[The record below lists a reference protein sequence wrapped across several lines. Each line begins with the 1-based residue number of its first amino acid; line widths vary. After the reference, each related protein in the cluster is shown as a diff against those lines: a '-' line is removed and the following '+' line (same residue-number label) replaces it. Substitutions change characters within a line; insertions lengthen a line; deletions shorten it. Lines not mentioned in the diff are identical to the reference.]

1 MKNKT
6 DTALIGS
13 FLFLIAVII
22 SLILGFN
29 NKFKEEYNKSIIEN
43 ENLFTLLQN
52 LSLLLATSIFLYI
65 NYTNYIGNKSNDNKL
80 QVLSSIL
87 SIISVLIPLYIVIK
101 NYNDLSFNEE
111 LL

>member
-1 MKNKT
+1 MNNKT
-6 DTALIGS
+6 DTALLGS

-22 SLILGFN
+22 SILLGLN
-29 NKFKEEYNKSIIEN
+29 NKYKEEYNKRIIKN
-43 ENLFTLLQN
+43 ESLFTLTQN

-65 NYTNYIGNKSNDNKL
+65 NYTSYIKNKSNDNKL
-80 QVLSSIL
+80 QVLSSIF
-87 SIISVLIPLYIVIK
+87 SIISILIPLYIVIK